1 MHRGLFCWFFS
12 KNNIQFVFSVKM
24 IPIFDKLTILNVLF
38 IMKKL
43 LLPLMIAATMFA
55 CTSPEKKADAA
66 SESADPR
73 TGIFSSKD
81 AKSQKVKELIEA
93 YMKNDSSKIY
103 EYYVDTVKIYDQMAN
118 RQENGKTIANPGGR
132 MGFAANERMNHDYFT
147 NINIPTDLIT
157 TFEFKDGRV
166 HTGLW
171 GLWTGKGKFSNKDIS
186 CPLHLIFVWEGDKV
200 VQEYRYFDPTAL
212 MEEVAASQNK

>member
-1 MHRGLFCWFFS
+1 
-12 KNNIQFVFSVKM
+12 M
-24 IPIFDKLTILNVLF
+24 ILIFGKPTILNLLF

-43 LLPLMIAATMFA
+43 LLPLMVLATMFA
-55 CTSPEKKADAA
+55 CTSPEKKADAVA
-66 SESADPR
+66 SDDPR
-73 TGIFSSKD
+73 TGTFSSKD

-118 RQENGKTIANPGGR
+118 RQENGKTIPNPGGR
-132 MGFAANERMNHDYFT
+132 TGFAANERMNHDYFT

-212 MEEVAASQNK
+212 MEEVAASKTK

>member
-1 MHRGLFCWFFS
+1 
-12 KNNIQFVFSVKM
+12 M
-24 IPIFDKLTILNVLF
+24 ILIFGKPTILNLLF

-43 LLPLMIAATMFA
+43 LLPLMVLATMFA
-55 CTSPEKKADAA
+55 CTSPEKKADAVA
-66 SESADPR
+66 SDDPR
-73 TGIFSSKD
+73 TGTFSSKD

-118 RQENGKTIANPGGR
+118 RQENGKTIPNPGGR
-132 MGFAANERMNHDYFT
+132 TGFAANERMNHDYFT

-157 TFEFKDGRV
+157 TFEFKEGRV

-212 MEEVAASQNK
+212 MEEVAASKTK

>member
-1 MHRGLFCWFFS
+1 
-12 KNNIQFVFSVKM
+12 
-24 IPIFDKLTILNVLF
+24 
-38 IMKKL
+38 MKKL
-43 LLPLMIAATMFA
+43 ILPLMLLATMFA
-55 CTSPEKKADAA
+55 CTSPEKKADATA
-66 SESADPR
+66 SDDPR
-73 TGIFSSKD
+73 TGTFTSQDDKSK
-81 AKSQKVKELIEA
+81 KVKELIEA

-118 RQENGKTIANPGGR
+118 RQENGNTIANPGGR
-132 MGFAANERMNHDYFT
+132 TGFAANERMNHDYFT

-212 MEEVAASQNK
+212 MEEVAASQKK